1 MSTDALLTTRDAAQR
16 LGVGPSTI
24 KRWADE
30 GVLECV
36 RTAGGHRRFPAD
48 RVEALLQNHRSP
60 PRDFI
65 EEWVQML
72 TTESDEYHVLS
83 ALFGLRAR
91 EGAWYH
97 VCDRLGSV
105 LEEIGDRWARGSLSV
120 AGEHTATE
128 RLHRA
133 LIRASETMATSKDQP
148 GALLC
153 LPDGEQHAFGLYF
166 AELVCREAGFY
177 TKSMPRP
184 MPDHEI
190 VDTVHQTNARVV
202 VLTASPS
209 SDPHRL
215 QALLH
220 RLAPI
225 VHARRLNLVL
235 GGRGPWPDPV
245 AAGVRIHRFSGFRS
259 YLDTLL

>member
-1 MSTDALLTTRDAAQR
+1 LMTTRDAAQR

-36 RTAGGHRRFPAD
+36 PTAGGHRRFPAD

-65 EEWVQML
+65 EEWIHML
-72 TTESDEYHVLS
+72 TTDSDEYHVLS

-91 EGAWYH
+91 EGAWYN
-97 VCDRLGSV
+97 VCDRLGPV
-105 LEEIGDRWARGSLSV
+105 LEELGDRWARGSLSV
-120 AGEHTATE
+120 AGEHTASE

-133 LIRASETMATSKDQP
+133 LLRASETMAMSQDMP

-153 LPDGEQHAFGLYF
+153 LPNGEEHAFGVYF
-166 AELVCREAGFY
+166 AELVCREAGFN
-177 TKSMPRP
+177 TKTFGRP

-190 VDTVHQTNARVV
+190 VDAVHQTGARVV
-202 VLTASPS
+202 VLSASASAEPAHLS
-209 SDPHRL
+209 SL
-215 QALLH
+215 IH
-220 RLAPI
+220 RLAPT
-225 VHARRLNLVL
+225 VQARRLQLVV
-235 GGRGPWPDPV
+235 GGRGPWPEPLPT
-245 AAGVRIHRFSGFRS
+245 GVRIHRFAGFRS
-259 YLDTLL
+259 HLDSLL